1 MNVNGWVNG
10 LAFSPSANLLSY
22 VTHDCEVNFVDISK
36 LGTAEGQKIK
46 PETEKIM
53 HNGNPHLHC
62 IFVDDSTLVAS
73 GYDKV
78 PYVYKKEVNWS
89 MKTMLDPGMKN
100 FRKAK
105 ISGNSFV
112 DKKVYFNPD
121 IKLGANVELKETDT
135 MHSNYVNCLKPFAQ
149 SSGKPLILCSSD
161 VNGHINYWD
170 VQKV

>member
-1 MNVNGWVNG
+1 
-10 LAFSPSANLLSY
+10 
-22 VTHDCEVNFVDISK
+22 
-36 LGTAEGQKIK
+36 
-46 PETEKIM
+46 
-53 HNGNPHLHC
+53 
-62 IFVDDSTLVAS
+62 
-73 GYDKV
+73 
-78 PYVYKKEVNWS
+78 
-89 MKTMLDPGMKN
+89 MKN

-105 ISGNSFV
+105 ITGNSFV